1 MKNKR
6 RIYISHSMTQA
17 IKGICI
23 WHHYSFFLLVIVV
36 ISISMPGCGTLAT
49 WDMTPGEITPTHFN
63 MTKEVDAIAGSMV
76 SNGQTPGLVVGL
88 LLRDG
93 STRFFGYGTT
103 EQGGG
108 VIPGPDTLFAIGS
121 LSKGFLGAV
130 AASLVQE
137 GKLAWIDTL
146 STLLPSETSL
156 SPDAAKIS
164 LEQLAAHIS
173 GLPRQP
179 FSLRTL
185 AYFIQYL
192 FTGDNFYRH
201 LDHDTVMDY
210 LANFSANSTQSP
222 QYSNIGYG
230 IMGYVLEC
238 QTGQSVDTM
247 LFERITGPLG
257 LTHTGYT
264 PEELPGFAMRARGH
278 AGDQPKIISRG
289 QPVPDWHFT
298 DIMRGSA
305 AIYSTAR
312 DLLNFAA
319 AHYRRDGSSLSTAL
333 TDTLKVRYPSRR
345 NAAAVAWTVDDLDGM
360 HITYQ
365 VGIVAGYTSYI
376 GLNADNGTA
385 VVVLQNAFNWDYS
398 VGHKLMVLMAGR

>member
-1 MKNKR
+1 MV
-6 RIYISHSMTQA
+6 S
-17 IKGICI
+17 
-23 WHHYSFFLLVIVV
+23 
-36 ISISMPGCGTLAT
+36 GCGTLST
-49 WDMTPGEITPTHFN
+49 WDITPGEITPTHSDLAE
-63 MTKEVDAIAGSMV
+63 EVGAIAGSMV
-76 SNGQTPGLVVGL
+76 NDRQTPGLVVGL

-108 VIPGPDTLFAIGS
+108 VIPGPDTLFAVGS

-137 GKLAWIDTL
+137 GKLAWTDTL
-146 STLLPSETSL
+146 STLLPPETSL
-156 SPDAAKIS
+156 SPDAARIS

-179 FSLRTL
+179 ITLKTL

-201 LDHDTVMDY
+201 FDRHTVIDY
-210 LANFSANSTQSP
+210 LTDFSANSTRSP

-247 LFERITGPLG
+247 LFERITAPLG

-289 QPVPDWHFT
+289 QPVPDWRFT

-305 AIYSTAR
+305 AIYSTVR

-319 AHYRRDGSSLSTAL
+319 AHYRRDGSSLNKAL
-333 TDTLKVRYPSRR
+333 TDTLKVRFPNRH

-365 VGIVAGYTSYI
+365 VGIVAGYSSYI

-398 VGHKLMVLMAGR
+398 VGHKLMMLMAGR